1 MAIDVNKVYTTVLS
15 ILNKKGSGYMTPD
28 NFNKIAKVV
37 QLELLDRAFYEYNR
51 AVAKQTGGRGAQGAG
66 DIPRKIMDKL
76 DPFCDLT
83 TLTINSTN
91 TYFETP
97 GYSTPI
103 SGSTAT
109 QALNNIYAT
118 LSLKVNGEFT
128 DIERIEKS
136 KIPFLFS
143 SKLTAPSTTF
153 PVYYY
158 SADLLYVFPSSITSV
173 DLYYIAKPRDP
184 NWISTVDTTSFGT
197 PIYTY
202 DDVNSTNF
210 RLHSSDESDLI
221 LGILKYFGVT
231 IKDPLVIQATQQEEQ
246 SITQQEQ

>member
-37 QLELLDRAFYEYNR
+37 QLELLDRAFYEYNQ
-51 AVAKQTGGRGAQGAG
+51 AVTKQTRGRGSQGYG

-76 DPFCDLT
+76 DPFCSVT
-83 TLTINSTN
+83 TLNSATGFFEPPGFDSNSTYAGN
-91 TYFETP
+91 D
-97 GYSTPI
+97 
-103 SGSTAT
+103 
-109 QALNNIYAT
+109 LYAT
-118 LSLKVNGEFT
+118 LSLKVSEKFV
-128 DIERIEKS
+128 DIERIDKS
-136 KIPFLFS
+136 KLPFLFS
-143 SKLTAPSTTF
+143 SKLTAPSNIF

-158 SADLLYVFPSSITSV
+158 SADLIYVFPSTITSV
-173 DLYYIAKPRDP
+173 DLYYVRKPLDP
-184 NWISTVDTTSFGT
+184 TWISSVDTSSFGT

-202 DDVNSTNF
+202 SSPDSIDFT
-210 RLHSSDESDLI
+210 LHASDESDLI

-231 IKDPLVIQATQQEEQ
+231 IKDPLVIQAAQQEEQ

>member
-37 QLELLDRAFYEYNR
+37 QLELLDRAFHEYNR
-51 AVAKQTGGRGAQGAG
+51 AVARQTGGRGAQGYG

-83 TLTINSTN
+83 TLTINSAGV
-91 TYFETP
+91 FEPP

-103 SGSTAT
+103 PGSTAT

-118 LSLKVNGEFT
+118 LSVKVNGQFT
-128 DIERIEKS
+128 DIERVDKS

-143 SKLTAPSTTF
+143 SKLTEPSTTF
-153 PVYYY
+153 PVYYN
-158 SADLLYVFPSSITSV
+158 SADLIYVFPKTISKIDV
-173 DLYYIAKPRDP
+173 YYVGKPRDP
-184 NWISTVDTTSFGT
+184 LWSSTVNTTSFGT
-197 PIYTY
+197 PVYTY
-202 DDVNSTNF
+202 DAVTSSNF
-210 RLHSSDESDLI
+210 RLHASDESDLI
-221 LGILKYFGVT
+221 LGILQYFGVT
-231 IKDPLVIQATQQEEQ
+231 IKDPLVIQAAQQEEQ
-246 SITQQEQ
+246 TITQQEQ

>member
-37 QLELLDRAFYEYNR
+37 QLELLDREFYEYNR
-51 AVAKQTGGRGAQGAG
+51 AVAKQTSGRGAQGAG

-83 TLTINSTN
+83 TLTIDSTN

-97 GYSTPI
+97 GYSTLI
-103 SGSTAT
+103 SGTTIT
-109 QALNNIYAT
+109 QAYNNIYAT

-128 DIERIEKS
+128 DIERIDKS
-136 KIPFLFS
+136 KIPFLIS

-184 NWISTVDTTSFGT
+184 NWVSTVDTTSFGT

-231 IKDPLVIQATQQEEQ
+231 IKDPLVIQAAQQEEQ

>member
-83 TLTINSTN
+83 TLTIDSTN

-97 GYSTPI
+97 GYSTII
-103 SGSTAT
+103 SGTTVT
-109 QALNNIYAT
+109 QAYNNIYAT

-128 DIERIEKS
+128 DIERVDKS

-184 NWISTVDTTSFGT
+184 NWVSTVDTTSFGT

-231 IKDPLVIQATQQEEQ
+231 IKDPLVIQAAQQEEQ